1 MEFPLSAKYGL
12 LSDEIERR
20 LMMFGIGLE
29 DARHLSTAREIVA
42 ARVDYLVDVFYRHLF
57 AFPELM
63 RFISAA
69 EISLRLRSQL
79 REYLLTLA
87 GSGKRAISW
96 LKRSH
101 FICRLRWRRSS
112 QRRHSRCTR
121 NKNVRNDFPFP
132 VIP

>member
-1 MEFPLSAKYGL
+1 
-12 LSDEIERR
+12 
-20 LMMFGIGLE
+20 MFGIGLE

-42 ARVDYLVDVFYRHLF
+42 ARVDDLVDVFYRHLF

-87 GSGKRAISW
+87 GSG
-96 LKRSH
+96 
-101 FICRLRWRRSS
+101 
-112 QRRHSRCTR
+112 
-121 NKNVRNDFPFP
+121 
-132 VIP
+132 